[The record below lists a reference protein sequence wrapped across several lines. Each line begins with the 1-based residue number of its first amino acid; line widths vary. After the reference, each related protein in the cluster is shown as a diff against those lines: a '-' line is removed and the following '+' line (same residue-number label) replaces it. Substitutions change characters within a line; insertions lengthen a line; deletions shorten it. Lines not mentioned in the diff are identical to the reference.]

1 MLTLLATRSLVLAGT
16 ISILPISVVKAPGV
30 EEQAPTVDD
39 ILERHLQA
47 VGGREAVERCST
59 RVMTGWIVTDLPT
72 WTPPVYEKALVD
84 IHSAM
89 PFGFIVTQQSPEGTW
104 WDGYDGTLR
113 WSSDGGVVKRID
125 HFDARFAWLLHPQN
139 AVRFREFFPDM
150 RFRGEI
156 ELDGRRVY
164 LIDID
169 DHPSHALGF
178 DARSGLLV
186 RLGYN
191 GVLSDYRAVDGVRVP
206 FHYALSRKG
215 GSSTYT
221 FDRIEHNVPVDR
233 GQFAA
238 PAPRP

>member
-1 MLTLLATRSLVLAGT
+1 MLTLLATRSFVLAGT

-39 ILERHLQA
+39 ILERHLRS

-59 RVMTGWIVTDLPT
+59 RIMTGRIVTDLPT
-72 WTPPVYEKALVD
+72 WTPPVYETALVD
-84 IHSAM
+84 TRSAV
-89 PFGFIVTQQSPEGTW
+89 PHGFIVTQQSPEGTW
-104 WDGYDGTLR
+104 WDGYDGTVR
-113 WSSDGGVVKRID
+113 WSSDGGEVRRRD
-125 HFDARFAWLLHPQN
+125 QLDAHFAWLLHPQN

-164 LIDID
+164 VIDID
-169 DHPSHALGF
+169 EHPSHALCF
-178 DARSGLLV
+178 DTRTGLLV
-186 RLGYN
+186 QLGYN
-191 GVLSDYRAVDGVRVP
+191 GVLSDYRVVDGVRVP
-206 FHYALSRKG
+206 FRYALSRKG

-238 PAPRP
+238 QGSVH

>member
-1 MLTLLATRSLVLAGT
+1 MLTLLATRSLALAGT
-16 ISILPISVVKAPGV
+16 LSILPLSTAKAPSVAG
-30 EEQAPTVDD
+30 QAPTVEE

-59 RVMTGWIVTDLPT
+59 RVMTGRIVTDLPT

-84 IHSAM
+84 IRSAV
-89 PFGFIVTQQSPEGTW
+89 PHGFVVTQQSPEGTW
-104 WDGYDGTLR
+104 WDGYDGTVR
-113 WSSDGGVVKRID
+113 WSSDGREVRRRD
-125 HFDARFAWLLHPQN
+125 QLDARFAWLLHPQN
-139 AVRFREFFPDM
+139 AMRFREFFPDM

-164 LIDID
+164 VIDID
-169 DHPSHALGF
+169 QHPSHALCF

-191 GVLSDYRAVDGVRVP
+191 GVLSDYRVVDGVRVP
-206 FHYALSRKG
+206 FRYALSRKG
-215 GSSTYT
+215 GSSTYA

-233 GQFAA
+233 GQFAGQGSVH
-238 PAPRP
+238 